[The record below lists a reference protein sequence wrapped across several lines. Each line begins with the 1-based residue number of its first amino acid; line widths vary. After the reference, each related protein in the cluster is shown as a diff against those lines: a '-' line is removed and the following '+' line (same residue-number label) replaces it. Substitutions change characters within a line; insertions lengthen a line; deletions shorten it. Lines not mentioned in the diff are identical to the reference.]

1 MKKIIGFVLMIFLG
15 MLVVSC
21 GSDKKEDGS
30 YAIYQLAKENN
41 FEGTYE
47 EWLESIKGDKV
58 VLSVIGDELKW
69 KYSKEDDSSY
79 KTLVKLSALKGA
91 DGKDGKDA
99 KFVKDITSVKVGDT
113 TIFTFIFSDNTEIK
127 TELIDKKETIRTV
140 KSTLKEI
147 DAYKIYKYS
156 SESKYYDIYLDK
168 PEFQLGKVNLR
179 FVENESLV
187 PYISLDEMVKL
198 YNVSLTS
205 TDYKSTTAEVD
216 GNSIWT
222 LKNNSTIKGTV
233 KIDPVNQEF
242 VIDGNFAN
250 AFSNPIDYSKYSLF
264 LGANYNSSIVKDA
277 ETKTVLSY
285 KNTDFTTFKE
295 DGVNYY
301 PFGLLNMVLQ
311 NYTNRKYF
319 YNYVNLYEYNEFEQ
333 LNQMEVFK
341 KESDDTGFIVM
352 DQMREYIE
360 SNYTEKDSSGNPL
373 MPMYVRK
380 NSRSEFTF
388 MFENNYGLALTRG
401 IKSMKTYFENY
412 GIYDDMISD
421 NSVIRGKAF
430 SAAAFIVEDSHTGKF
445 NTSTTPWGEDNG
457 GKGIEGAHAS
467 KLIEERRT
475 LGRNLSNLRKEA
487 LKNKGIEEENYKS
500 SILYSEDGKTAYFY
514 FDGFDGSTNAYK
526 KVDGSYV
533 LKDDAKLAE
542 EDSYFFFIKQ
552 LNEIKAHTT
561 NVGGEEVK
569 VKNVIIDD
577 SQNSGGYVYILGK
590 LLALISKDNMG
601 ITYSLNDLTKEVTK
615 NVYQVDSNK
624 DGVYDVNDCYG
635 NIFDFYILTS
645 NQSFS
650 CGNAF
655 PIIASNYK
663 YAKLIGERTGGG
675 ECVVSQGLLS
685 NGICYAHSGNEHLV
699 IYDEAK
705 KTISG
710 VEDGIAPDTVINYF
724 EYYDIEA
731 LNKVIQKM
739 NASA

>member
-99 KFVKDITSVKVGDT
+99 KFVKDITSVKVGDA

-156 SESKYYDIYLDK
+156 SDSKYYDIYLDK

-205 TDYKSTTAEVD
+205 TEYKSTTAEVD

-242 VIDGNFAN
+242 VIDGNFGN
-250 AFSNPIDYSKYSLF
+250 AFTNPIDYSKYSLF
-264 LGANYNSSIVKDA
+264 LGAKYNSSIVKDA

-333 LNQMEVFK
+333 LN
-341 KESDDTGFIVM
+341 
-352 DQMREYIE
+352 
-360 SNYTEKDSSGNPL
+360 
-373 MPMYVRK
+373 
-380 NSRSEFTF
+380 
-388 MFENNYGLALTRG
+388 
-401 IKSMKTYFENY
+401 
-412 GIYDDMISD
+412 
-421 NSVIRGKAF
+421 
-430 SAAAFIVEDSHTGKF
+430 
-445 NTSTTPWGEDNG
+445 
-457 GKGIEGAHAS
+457 
-467 KLIEERRT
+467 
-475 LGRNLSNLRKEA
+475 
-487 LKNKGIEEENYKS
+487 
-500 SILYSEDGKTAYFY
+500 
-514 FDGFDGSTNAYK
+514 
-526 KVDGSYV
+526 
-533 LKDDAKLAE
+533 
-542 EDSYFFFIKQ
+542 
-552 LNEIKAHTT
+552 
-561 NVGGEEVK
+561 
-569 VKNVIIDD
+569 
-577 SQNSGGYVYILGK
+577 
-590 LLALISKDNMG
+590 
-601 ITYSLNDLTKEVTK
+601 
-615 NVYQVDSNK
+615 
-624 DGVYDVNDCYG
+624 
-635 NIFDFYILTS
+635 
-645 NQSFS
+645 
-650 CGNAF
+650 
-655 PIIASNYK
+655 
-663 YAKLIGERTGGG
+663 
-675 ECVVSQGLLS
+675 
-685 NGICYAHSGNEHLV
+685 
-699 IYDEAK
+699 
-705 KTISG
+705 
-710 VEDGIAPDTVINYF
+710 
-724 EYYDIEA
+724 
-731 LNKVIQKM
+731 
-739 NASA
+739 

>member
-1 MKKIIGFVLMIFLG
+1 
-15 MLVVSC
+15 
-21 GSDKKEDGS
+21 
-30 YAIYQLAKENN
+30 
-41 FEGTYE
+41 
-47 EWLESIKGDKV
+47 
-58 VLSVIGDELKW
+58 
-69 KYSKEDDSSY
+69 
-79 KTLVKLSALKGA
+79 
-91 DGKDGKDA
+91 
-99 KFVKDITSVKVGDT
+99 
-113 TIFTFIFSDNTEIK
+113 
-127 TELIDKKETIRTV
+127 
-140 KSTLKEI
+140 
-147 DAYKIYKYS
+147 
-156 SESKYYDIYLDK
+156 
-168 PEFQLGKVNLR
+168 
-179 FVENESLV
+179 
-187 PYISLDEMVKL
+187 MVKL

-205 TDYKSTTAEVD
+205 TEYKSTTAEVD

-222 LKNNSTIKGTV
+222 LKDNSTIKGTV

-264 LGANYNSSIVKDA
+264 LRSNYNSSIVKDA

-301 PFGLLNMVLQ
+301 LFGLLNMVLQ

-352 DQMREYIE
+352 DQMKEYIE
-360 SNYTEKDSSGNPL
+360 SNYTEKDPSGNPL

-475 LGRNLSNLRKEA
+475 LGRNLSNLRKDA
-487 LKNKGIEEENYKS
+487 LKNKGIEEDNYKS
-500 SILYSEDGKTAYFY
+500 SILYSLDGKTAYFY
-514 FDGFDGSTNAYK
+514 FDGFDGSTNAFK
-526 KVDGSYV
+526 KVDESYV

-615 NVYQVDSNK
+615 NVYQVDSNN

-635 NIFDFYILTS
+635 NVFDFFILTS

-675 ECVVSQGLLS
+675 ECVVDQGLLS
-685 NGICYAHSGNEHLV
+685 NGICYAHSGNEHLI
-699 IYDEAK
+699 IYDESK
-705 KTISG
+705 KTITG
-710 VEDGIAPDTVINYF
+710 VEDGIGPDKTIDYF

-731 LNKVIQKM
+731 LNKVIQKI
-739 NASA
+739 NADA